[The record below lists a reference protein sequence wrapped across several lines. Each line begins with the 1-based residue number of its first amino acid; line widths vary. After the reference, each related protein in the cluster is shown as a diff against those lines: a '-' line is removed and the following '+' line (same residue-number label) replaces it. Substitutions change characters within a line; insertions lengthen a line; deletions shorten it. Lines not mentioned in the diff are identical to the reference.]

1 MARIP
6 VEDRRRALV
15 GAAIRVI
22 AREGVPAATT
32 RAIVAEA
39 DMPLASFHYA
49 FTSRDELLVA
59 VIEQVTEQERLA
71 AEVRFRPLPGP
82 GAGSG
87 PDAEPGGAPVGAG
100 RPTVEQVVRAGL
112 ESYLDLLVA
121 EPLREQA
128 LLELSMYA
136 LRTPGLEHVVQ
147 AQYAT
152 YRRAAAATLRSAAEI
167 TGAPW
172 TVPED
177 ELAQLLVTVVDGL
190 TTTWLSDHSTERARL
205 TIALVARS
213 MATLAD
219 PSG

>member
-6 VEDRRRALV
+6 VEARRRALV
-15 GAAIRVI
+15 DAAVRVI

-39 DMPLASFHYA
+39 GMPLASFHYA

-71 AEVRFRPLPGP
+71 AEVRFRPLA
-82 GAGSG
+82 GAG
-87 PDAEPGGAPVGAG
+87 ARHVEPGGPPAVPPGQ
-100 RPTVEQVVRAGL
+100 PTVEQVVRAGL

-128 LLELSMYA
+128 LVELSLYA
-136 LRTPGLEHVVQ
+136 LRTPGLEPVVR
-147 AQYAT
+147 AQYET
-152 YRRAAAATLRSAAEI
+152 YRRAAAATLRSAVEI
-167 TGAPW
+167 TGVPW
-172 TVPED
+172 AVPLD

-190 TTTWLSDHSTERARL
+190 TTTWLSDHDTERARL

-213 MATLAD
+213 LATLAD

>member
-39 DMPLASFHYA
+39 AMPLASFHYA

-71 AEVRFRPLPGP
+71 AEVRFRPL
-82 GAGSG
+82 AGTD
-87 PDAEPGGAPVGAG
+87 PEPGGVPVGAPGRPTG

-121 EPLREQA
+121 DPLREQA

-147 AQYAT
+147 AQYDT
-152 YRRAAAATLRSAAEI
+152 YRRAAAATLRSSVEI

-172 TVPED
+172 TVPLD
-177 ELAQLLVTVVDGL
+177 DLAQLLVSVVDGL
-190 TTTWLSDHSTERARL
+190 TTTWLSDRNTAQARV
-205 TIALVARS
+205 TVALVARS
-213 MATLAD
+213 MATFAG